1 MADTALFAPGFKP
14 LPYWWE
20 KTPPP
25 DFSEKPLPKRVDAL
39 VVGSG
44 YTGLHAA
51 LQLAR
56 GGRSTLVVDAEA
68 AGWGCSTRNGGQVSP
83 SIKPAY
89 AALAKSYGEERARRI
104 LEEGH
109 RSLAWLG
116 EFIRDEAI
124 DCDFRVSGRFHAAH
138 SPRLFEKL
146 ARLVRIPPPGID
158 VAAEFVPRREQAREI
173 GSDAYHG
180 GVVFTRHAALDP

>member
-25 DFSEKPLPKRVDAL
+25 ELEDAALPKRVDAL

-56 GGRSTLVVDAEA
+56 GGRSTLIVDAEA

-83 SIKPAY
+83 SIKPGY
-89 AALAKSYGEERARRI
+89 AALAKSYGADRAQRI
-104 LEEGH
+104 LGEGH

-116 EFIRDEAI
+116 EFVRDEAI

-138 SPRLFEKL
+138 SPRQFERL
-146 ARLVRIPPPGID
+146 ARQLKSPPRGTD
-158 VAAEFVPRREQAREI
+158 LGAE
-173 GSDAYHG
+173 
-180 GVVFTRHAALDP
+180 